1 MFWLSGTGETW
12 TVSEEWG
19 MSFSGCGQ
27 TNSGGGSLDAG
38 IFFSEGLRVC
48 GCMVF
53 ASEPILRSSFV
64 SGRNW

>member
-1 MFWLSGTGETW
+1 M
-12 TVSEEWG
+12 SEEWG

-27 TNSGGGSLDAG
+27 TNSGGGSLDVG

-53 ASEPILRSSFV
+53 VLEPILGSSFV
-64 SGRNW
+64 SRRN